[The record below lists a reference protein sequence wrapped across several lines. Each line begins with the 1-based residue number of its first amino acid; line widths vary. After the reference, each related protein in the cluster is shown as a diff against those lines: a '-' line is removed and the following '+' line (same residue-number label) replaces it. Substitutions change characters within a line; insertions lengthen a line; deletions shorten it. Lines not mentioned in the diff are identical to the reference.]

1 MKAFVSYDPVDGRII
16 SAEIGLPEMKTEAK
30 KRLSQS
36 GRKFVEHKSN
46 VIPDTNR
53 FYVKDGKVQ
62 ERPELVPNS
71 VGVVNLDSPDKLP
84 TLPAGAMVTLDN
96 FVLETMKK
104 RGKPATIG
112 KGSETVHVRIDAF
125 PALPAFFNVA
135 NASRIAPEGP
145 PRAGAPKPTKKGTK
159 TKR

>member
-1 MKAFVSYDPVDGRII
+1 MKTFVSYDPVDGRIM
-16 SAEIGLPEMKTEAK
+16 SAEIGLPEMKDEAK

-36 GRKFVEHKSN
+36 GRKFVQHNGDFLPHPNE
-46 VIPDTNR
+46 
-53 FYVKDGKVQ
+53 FYVKDGKVHK
-62 ERPELVPNS
+62 RPELVPGGGS
-71 VGVVNLDSPDKLP
+71 VVNLDSPDKLP

-104 RGKPATIG
+104 KGKPATIG
-112 KGSETVHVRIDAF
+112 KGHEVVHVRIDAF

-135 NASRIAPEGP
+135 NASRIAPSGP